1 MIKKASWLK
10 KNLNKKNIKIIDASW
25 YLPGI
30 NRDAHKE
37 YKNSHIENA
46 LFFDI
51 DRICDKETYLP
62 HMLLKI
68 LFRKLKQLRNYLMMN
83 YH

>member
-10 KNLNKKNIKIIDASW
+10 KNLYKKNIKIIDASW
-25 YLPGI
+25 YLPNV

-51 DRICDKETYLP
+51 D
-62 HMLLKI
+62 KI
-68 LFRKLKQLRNYLMMN
+68 
-83 YH
+83 